1 MNILYVSSMYPPS
14 LGGAQV
20 HLHHLAREMQGS
32 GHGVRVVTH
41 TCRNRR
47 DWLRFSTVLSEDEAR
62 FDVEGVDVLRMG
74 FPRATRLRMLPWALG
89 YYLLMG
95 PAVRTIAGFL
105 EEFMERRVEV
115 PSLVHATRIGREFIA
130 RAALDFARRHRIP
143 FVLTPNHHPR
153 WKGPLYRE
161 YGRIYREAD
170 ALVALT
176 EFERETLVREFGVA
190 GERVHVTGIGPLLA
204 ERFSAEGFRERYG
217 LKGRFVLYLGQQ
229 CRYKGIAALV
239 AAAPLVWEKHPD
251 VRFVFMG
258 PPTDESRKLFGTLR
272 DPRYLNLGAVDL
284 ETKTAALAAC
294 EFLCLPSAQES
305 FGGVF
310 VEAWSQRKAVIGG
323 RIGPI
328 ACVVDEGTDGLLS
341 GQDPRELAD
350 AVSRLLGDPA
360 ACEAMG
366 NAGWRKV
373 RERYT
378 WQRLAEKTRA
388 VYRSLGVC
396 DA

>member
-20 HLHHLAREMQGS
+20 HLHHLAKEMQGS

-41 TCRNRR
+41 TWRNRR

-62 FDVEGVDVLRMG
+62 CDVEGIDVLRMG
-74 FPRATRLRMLPWALG
+74 FSQATRLRMLPWALS

-95 PAVRTIAGFL
+95 PAVRNLAGFM

-115 PSLVHATRIGREFIA
+115 PTLVHATRIGREFIA
-130 RAALDFARRHRIP
+130 RAALDFARRHGVP

-153 WKGPLYRE
+153 WKGPRYRE
-161 YGRIYREAD
+161 YARIYREAD

-176 EFERETLVREFGVA
+176 AFERETLVREFGVD

-204 ERFSAEGFRERYG
+204 DRFSAEEFRERYG
-217 LKGRFVLYLGQQ
+217 IKGRFVLYLGQQ
-229 CRYKGIAALV
+229 CRYKGIAALA
-239 AAAPLVWEKHPD
+239 AAAPRVWEKHPD
-251 VRFVFMG
+251 VRFVFIG
-258 PPTDESRKLFGTLR
+258 PPTAESRKLFGTLH

-328 ACVVDEGTDGLLS
+328 ACVVDEGENGLLS
-341 GQDPRELAD
+341 SQDPRELAD
-350 AVSRLLGDPA
+350 AVARLLADPA

-373 RERYT
+373 QEQYA
-378 WQRLAEKTRA
+378 WPRLAEKTRA
-388 VYRSLGVC
+388 VYRSLGVG